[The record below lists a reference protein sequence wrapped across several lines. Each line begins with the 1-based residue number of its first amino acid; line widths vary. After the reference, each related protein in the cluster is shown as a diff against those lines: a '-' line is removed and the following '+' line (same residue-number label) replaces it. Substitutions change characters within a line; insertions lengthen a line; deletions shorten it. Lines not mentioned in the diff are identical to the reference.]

1 MLFYLKKKKKENEE
15 RADGKCFIYR
25 FKSLSLLQTAVNNV
39 NLFNPRSFLP
49 NVVPPCLRKR
59 VQKER
64 KEHTQKKSPFFCLL
78 YESYYYISVCFSVGY
93 TTVDFRSARFSNE
106 RVIFAITC
114 GWTSSAHER
123 CQLAIIIERRGEHG
137 MGPLFVVASHHHCCD
152 VTFSPLSRSF
162 WMLVRNGSPL
172 NRQPGGFSTL
182 FPTAYTKSS
191 GCYGNGCVY
200 IYTDGPLLFLFFYY
214 TIHPRLTRLFR
225 FFDSARST

>member
-1 MLFYLKKKKKENEE
+1 MLYLS
-15 RADGKCFIYR
+15 FQ
-25 FKSLSLLQTAVNNV
+25 SLSLLQTAVNNV

-93 TTVDFRSARFSNE
+93 TAVDFRSARFSNE

-123 CQLAIIIERRGEHG
+123 CQLAIIIEAR
-137 MGPLFVVASHHHCCD
+137 
-152 VTFSPLSRSF
+152 
-162 WMLVRNGSPL
+162 
-172 NRQPGGFSTL
+172 
-182 FPTAYTKSS
+182 
-191 GCYGNGCVY
+191 
-200 IYTDGPLLFLFFYY
+200 DGPLVCCCQSSSLLRRDFFPPFPGVFGCWFA
-214 TIHPRLTRLFR
+214 TVRH
-225 FFDSARST
+225 